1 MRNLTLVTPPPAEQ
15 GDPEFWL
22 SAPELVEDG
31 EGDWGFEVYG
41 SDKTFIAEFV
51 YAEEEQA
58 RAAAKA
64 MRNVLKDA
72 VFVGTQDE

>member
-1 MRNLTLVTPPPAEQ
+1 MGKLTLVTPPSAQQ

-22 SAPELVEDG
+22 SEPELVEDG
-31 EGDWGFEVYG
+31 EGDWGFEVFG
-41 SDKTFIAEFV
+41 MDKVFIAGFF
-51 YAEEEQA
+51 YAGEEEA

-72 VFVGTQDE
+72 VFIGTQDE